1 MERWQPSTALIQT
14 STPSPINYGTPASSL
29 SRQEYYHEC
38 NDLRG
43 YAARIE
49 YSDEDQL
56 LIGHVAGIR
65 DVIGFHGE
73 SISELRQAF
82 EEAVDD
88 YLEACKRL
96 GREPQ
101 KTYSGKLSLRL
112 EPTLHASVAAKA
124 ELAEKSINQWVSD
137 ILSKAAYS

>member
-1 MERWQPSTALIQT
+1 MNVMT
-14 STPSPINYGTPASSL
+14 Y
-29 SRQEYYHEC
+29 
-38 NDLRG
+38 RG

-88 YLEACKRL
+88 YLETCARL
-96 GREPQ
+96 NQAPH
-101 KTYSGKLSLRL
+101 KAYSGKLSLRL
-112 EPTLHASVAAKA
+112 EPALHASVAAKA

-137 ILSKAAYS
+137 ILSRAAFG

>member
-1 MERWQPSTALIQT
+1 MNVM
-14 STPSPINYGTPASSL
+14 NY
-29 SRQEYYHEC
+29 
-38 NDLRG
+38 RG

-56 LIGHVAGIR
+56 LVGHVAGIH
-65 DVIGFHGE
+65 DMIGFHGE

-88 YLEACKRL
+88 YLETCQRL

-101 KTYSGKLSLRL
+101 KPTPASSACAWSPRSTPAWRPRRSLRRK
-112 EPTLHASVAAKA
+112 AST
-124 ELAEKSINQWVSD
+124 NG
-137 ILSKAAYS
+137 

>member
-1 MERWQPSTALIQT
+1 MNVMT
-14 STPSPINYGTPASSL
+14 Y
-29 SRQEYYHEC
+29 
-38 NDLRG
+38 RG
-43 YAARIE
+43 YAARID

-73 SISELRQAF
+73 SISELRRAF

-88 YLEACKRL
+88 YIETCEKL
-96 GREPQ
+96 GRKPQ
-101 KTYSGKLSLRL
+101 KAYSGKLSLRL
-112 EPTLHASVAAKA
+112 EPALHASVAAKA

-137 ILSKAAYS
+137 ILSQAAFS

>member
-1 MERWQPSTALIQT
+1 MT
-14 STPSPINYGTPASSL
+14 Y
-29 SRQEYYHEC
+29 
-38 NDLRG
+38 RG

-73 SISELRQAF
+73 SISELRRAF

-88 YLEACKRL
+88 YIETCEKL

-101 KTYSGKLSLRL
+101 KAYSGKLSLRL
-112 EPTLHASVAAKA
+112 EPALHASVAAKA

-137 ILSKAAYS
+137 ILSQAAFS

>member
-1 MERWQPSTALIQT
+1 MNVMT
-14 STPSPINYGTPASSL
+14 Y
-29 SRQEYYHEC
+29 
-38 NDLRG
+38 RG

-56 LIGHVAGIR
+56 LVGHIAGIR

-73 SISELRQAF
+73 SVQALRAAF

-88 YLEACKRL
+88 YLETCARL

-101 KTYSGKLSLRL
+101 KAYSGKLSLRL
-112 EPTLHASVAAKA
+112 EPALHASVAAKA
-124 ELAEKSINQWVSD
+124 ELADKSINQWVNEV
-137 ILSKAAYS
+137 LSRAAQP

>member
-1 MERWQPSTALIQT
+1 MNVMT
-14 STPSPINYGTPASSL
+14 YK
-29 SRQEYYHEC
+29 
-38 NDLRG
+38 G

-73 SISELRQAF
+73 SVAQLRSAF

-88 YLEACKRL
+88 YLETCIRL

-124 ELAEKSINQWVSD
+124 ELENKSINQWVSD
-137 ILSKAAYS
+137 VLNQAAHA

>member
-1 MERWQPSTALIQT
+1 MT
-14 STPSPINYGTPASSL
+14 YK
-29 SRQEYYHEC
+29 
-38 NDLRG
+38 G

-73 SISELRQAF
+73 SVAQLRSAF

-88 YLEACKRL
+88 YLETCIRL

-124 ELAEKSINQWVSD
+124 ELENKSINQWVSD
-137 ILSKAAYS
+137 VLNQAAHA

>member
-1 MERWQPSTALIQT
+1 MNVMT
-14 STPSPINYGTPASSL
+14 YK
-29 SRQEYYHEC
+29 
-38 NDLRG
+38 G

-56 LIGHVAGIR
+56 LVGHVAGIR

-73 SISELRQAF
+73 SVAELRAAF

-88 YLEACKRL
+88 YLETCERL

-101 KTYSGKLSLRL
+101 KAYSGKLSLRL
-112 EPTLHASVAAKA
+112 EPALHASVAAKA
-124 ELAEKSINQWVSD
+124 ELADKSINQWVNEV
-137 ILSKAAYS
+137 LSRAAQA

>member
-1 MERWQPSTALIQT
+1 MNVMT
-14 STPSPINYGTPASSL
+14 YK
-29 SRQEYYHEC
+29 
-38 NDLRG
+38 G

-73 SISELRQAF
+73 SVAELREAF

-88 YLEACKRL
+88 YLQTCARL

-112 EPTLHASVAAKA
+112 EPALHANVAAKA
-124 ELAEKSINQWVSD
+124 ELANKSINQWVSD
-137 ILSKAAYS
+137 VLNQAAHA